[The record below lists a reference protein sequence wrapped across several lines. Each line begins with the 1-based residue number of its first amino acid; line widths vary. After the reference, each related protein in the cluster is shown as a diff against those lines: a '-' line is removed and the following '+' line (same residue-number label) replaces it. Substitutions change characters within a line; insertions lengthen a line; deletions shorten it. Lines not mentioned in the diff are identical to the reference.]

1 MITRKPRFLTLCEHQ
16 SKGWAALLS
25 LVQFIPSTLAILVFA
40 EDTAIKVEVKKR
52 IFFDISVLNAHF

>member
-1 MITRKPRFLTLCEHQ
+1 MITRKPRFLTPCEHQ

-52 IFFDISVLNAHF
+52 NFFRYFNFKR

>member
-52 IFFDISVLNAHF
+52 NFFRYFNFKR